1 MDGDDICGG
10 TADKDRRYPFEHQTA
25 FGRFARARPVVV
37 PVCAAGIIGLMGR
50 ASCRDRVEFSV
61 VVVSLKN
68 SVHMR
73 ECFAAKKGREIDI
86 ISLL

>member
-1 MDGDDICGG
+1 MSM
-10 TADKDRRYPFEHQTA
+10 
-25 FGRFARARPVVV
+25 
-37 PVCAAGIIGLMGR
+37 PVCAADMRGFRGVAAGR
-50 ASCRDRVEFSV
+50 FSPV
-61 VVVSLKN
+61 FFGGVTLADH